1 MRSSQRGRVSNPG
14 PAIGKA
20 AQSIFQRTDRLTK
33 SIGGIMNT
41 SRLASNIR
49 WARKT
54 RLLSQAD
61 LARKVG
67 VHQSLVSLFES
78 GDRNPSEDQ
87 IAKIAAACRVRA
99 DHLTDGIFDRV
110 SLRFIPHEN
119 RTSKKPSRS
128 IVST

>member
-1 MRSSQRGRVSNPG
+1 
-14 PAIGKA
+14 
-20 AQSIFQRTDRLTK
+20 
-33 SIGGIMNT
+33 MNT

-128 IVST
+128 TVST